1 MKSSYLRKSKIVM
14 ETVGAVNA
22 TVLIDVER
30 MNYQRRF
37 PLILVRQFTEH
48 VHKTHRLLLPKLDT
62 SKTYFLSF
70 ESYLLFALLDLLQIT

>member
-1 MKSSYLRKSKIVM
+1 MKSSYLTKSKIVM

-48 VHKTHRLLLPKLDT
+48 VP
-62 SKTYFLSF
+62 
-70 ESYLLFALLDLLQIT
+70 